1 MHKRLDMASSIMSQ
15 LDNVWRLQRL
25 SLSTKHRIY
34 SSLVQ
39 SVGLFGS
46 ETWTLRKVDSDRIQS
61 FHIQALHHIVGIR
74 WYDKISNMRQS
85 GREQSYLIYRL
96 SSLID
101 VIRNLVAFVVY
112 QRTHLP
118 RRHCN
123 STVNDAHT
131 GTLAIDWKRPPGRP
145 RIMWLQQ
152 VEEDCGISVDLAQI
166 TSQDLSLWRSL
177 RPSAGQ

>member
-39 SVGLFGS
+39 SVALFGS

-61 FHIQALHHIVGIR
+61 FHIQALHHILGIR

-112 QRTHLP
+112 
-118 RRHCN
+118 
-123 STVNDAHT
+123 
-131 GTLAIDWKRPPGRP
+131 
-145 RIMWLQQ
+145 
-152 VEEDCGISVDLAQI
+152 
-166 TSQDLSLWRSL
+166 
-177 RPSAGQ
+177 